1 MKTETSR
8 QEFLARVRSRV
19 AVTSTGSPQPV
30 ELATP
35 KMSTQAE
42 HRLGVSWG
50 LIAQFTA
57 ALEKVGGHVHRVA
70 STDEAKEQLVQILRQ
85 CHAQRV
91 VWADVPELGDL
102 GLESLRGEF
111 RATSVA
117 RLDSPLRDAL
127 AQTDVGITNADYAIA
142 ETGTLLLCAHPAR
155 PRLLTALVAVH
166 VAVLR
171 TDQVVPTFAHLASF
185 VRSRAAGTS
194 HVTLISGPSRTGDIE
209 QEITIGAHGP
219 RELHVI
225 LRQA

>member
-19 AVTSTGSPQPV
+19 VVTSIGSSQPV
-30 ELATP
+30 EPAAP
-35 KMSTQAE
+35 KVSAQAD
-42 HRLGVSWG
+42 

-57 ALEKVGGHVHRVA
+57 ALEKVGGRVHRVA
-70 STDEAKEQLVQILRQ
+70 SADEAQEQLVQILRQ

-91 VWADVPELGDL
+91 VWADVPELDDL
-102 GLESLRGEF
+102 DLESLKGEF
-111 RATSVA
+111 QASSVA
-117 RLDSPLRDAL
+117 RLDSPLRDVL

-142 ETGTLLLCAHPAR
+142 ETGTLLLCAHPSR
-155 PRLLTALVAVH
+155 PRLLSALVAVH

-194 HVTLISGPSRTGDIE
+194 HITLISGPSRTGDIE

-225 LRQA
+225 LRQV

>member
-19 AVTSTGSPQPV
+19 VVISIGSSQPV
-30 ELATP
+30 ESAAR
-35 KMSTQAE
+35 KVSAQAD
-42 HRLGVSWG
+42 

-57 ALEKVGGHVHRVA
+57 ALEKVGGRVHRVA
-70 STDEAKEQLVQILRQ
+70 SADEAQEQLVQILRQ

-91 VWADVPELGDL
+91 VWADVPELDDL
-102 GLESLRGEF
+102 DLESLKGEF
-111 RATSVA
+111 QASSVA
-117 RLDSPLRDAL
+117 RLDSPLRDVL

-142 ETGTLLLCAHPAR
+142 ETGTLLLCAHPSR
-155 PRLLTALVAVH
+155 PRLLSALVAVH
-166 VAVLR
+166 VAVLW

-194 HVTLISGPSRTGDIE
+194 HITLISGPSRTGDIE